1 MWKLQTV
8 WRYRGMTWPNISWT
22 EKHSAW
28 MRRGAHTPVG
38 GERVL
43 LLVRLIAIRPF
54 TPNASCTSRTSYLS
68 LHSSEVSDKAL
79 QTRGIE
85 LKIKNT
91 HIQNRNVEWGKYF
104 PAVKDESVMQKS
116 KIRRWRGIQ
125 INKVRL
131 AFNQLLPERWYLFLL
146 IPVILSER
154 SAVITDSEYTLTI
167 SSRSMTWGHLS
178 TLSIRHLLKLLWVPL
193 RQSPQPLLLL
203 KWFALCLFQGLE
215 PQTFPFHSSSCS
227 NFPLMV
233 NPETSGPTFKVCY
246 WHFNWAKHCFLS
258 PERKKKTKL
267 YKYKFRK
274 SILFK

>member
-116 KIRRWRGIQ
+116 KIDPHRIW
-125 INKVRL
+125 K
-131 AFNQLLPERWYLFLL
+131 FLPGYSTVSFESFLEL
-146 IPVILSER
+146 
-154 SAVITDSEYTLTI
+154 
-167 SSRSMTWGHLS
+167 
-178 TLSIRHLLKLLWVPL
+178 
-193 RQSPQPLLLL
+193 QSVH
-203 KWFALCLFQGLE
+203 
-215 PQTFPFHSSSCS
+215 TFPGGVGCS
-227 NFPLMV
+227 GEAASV
-233 NPETSGPTFKVCY
+233 D
-246 WHFNWAKHCFLS
+246 
-258 PERKKKTKL
+258 ER
-267 YKYKFRK
+267 
-274 SILFK
+274 